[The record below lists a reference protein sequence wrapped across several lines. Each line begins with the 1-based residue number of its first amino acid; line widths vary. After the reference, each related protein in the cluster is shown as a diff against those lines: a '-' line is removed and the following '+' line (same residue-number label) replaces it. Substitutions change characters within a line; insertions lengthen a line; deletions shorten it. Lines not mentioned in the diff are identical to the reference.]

1 MKKALRK
8 DFFREIRR
16 NLGRFI
22 SIFFIIALGAAFY
35 TGVRSA
41 KYDMK
46 YSADTYYDDSNL
58 MDIRV
63 VSALGLTDD
72 DLEAMRRVEGVA
84 SATGGRTAEV
94 LCQTEDTELA
104 VSVIA
109 LTEGVNEP
117 TLKEGRLPENAQEC
131 LADTAF
137 LESTGY
143 KVGDTVTFQSGTD
156 DPLTDTLAYDT
167 YTITGSAKLPDY
179 MDLSR
184 GTGTIGDGTIDAF
197 VLLSP
202 EAFET
207 EVYTEAYIQV
217 EGAKELFSYSD
228 AYTDRV
234 KQVEDGLDAIADGE
248 AQRRY
253 EELRTDGE
261 QELADARLEIA
272 DGEQELADARQ
283 ELAEGENEI
292 AEAEQTLAEKE
303 QELADGKRQLADG
316 EAQLAD
322 ARRQLEDGEAQ
333 LADGKRQLEE
343 GEAQLDAAQAELDA
357 SAGELN
363 EQEARLQNAQAA
375 YDAGLQQ
382 YQAAA
387 DQAAAQRQQLEA
399 AEQSLAEMQKQ
410 LALLQEQEGTLP
422 ELSAQLETLKGQQ
435 SEAQTGL
442 DALNGQ
448 LAPVEEAL
456 AKLRAEKE
464 ALDGQ
469 IAAMEEA
476 LAQEGDDGA
485 DNEAYQ
491 ELLRQRAEL
500 EERISGAE
508 AGAEPL
514 REQKAGL
521 EESLAELSGGISAL
535 EQGIAG
541 IQDAAAAKPQLEEG
555 IARLQEAVSQKPQLE
570 AAEKKLAETKQELDA
585 SKANLD
591 QAWSAALPQLE
602 AGRAQLAAGQS
613 EIDANRAQL
622 AQSREELD
630 AQSGVLEQSREELA
644 DAQAELESSRAELA
658 EGEQA
663 IEEAKAELA
672 EAKQELA
679 DGQSEYDEKA
689 ADAEQE
695 LADARQQVD
704 DGERAL
710 AELEV
715 PEWYILNRETISSYV
730 SFGMDADRMGNI
742 GEVFPVIF
750 FLVAAL
756 VSLTAMTRMI
766 EEQRTAIGTLKAL
779 GYSDGVIAWKYFS
792 YAMLA
797 TVGGS
802 LLGVAVGSVSLPWII
817 LSAYGMMYTGLPEYL
832 TPLNLDQAFL
842 AVLASVASTGVA
854 TLAASYR
861 ELRAKPAQL
870 MRPESPKSGKR
881 VLLERVRFLWKRMS
895 FTQKSTVRNLVRY
908 KKRFFMTVIG
918 IGGCMALMLVGYGLQ
933 DSIKVVAENQ
943 YQEIFTYD
951 AAVTLNTKASEEEKD
966 RLLELLDGRGGMEDY
981 TRVYTKSLT
990 LEHEDREW
998 DVTLEVPEEINAV
1011 KDFVVL
1017 KDRKSR
1023 ELYEFPKDGVV
1034 LTEKAAK
1041 ELGVSA
1047 GDTVTVRFDDD
1058 RSAEAPVAVITE
1070 NYVLHYLYM
1079 TPELYEQL
1087 SGETPEYNQLWLN
1100 YELDSGEQQ
1109 ELGNLLM
1116 EQEACSGVS
1125 FINEQVDD
1133 IDYMLDTLN
1142 DVIYVLI
1149 ISAGMLAFVVLYN
1162 LNSINITERKRELA
1176 TLKVL
1181 GFYDSEVGAYV
1192 YRENIIL
1199 TLIGIF
1205 AGVFMGIFLHQ
1216 FIIQTV
1222 EVDMMMFGRLIRPV
1236 SFLICGAL
1244 SLLFSLLVNVMMYY
1258 RLKKIDMIESL
1269 KSVE

>member
-46 YSADTYYDDSNL
+46 YSADTYYDTSKL

-63 VSALGLTDD
+63 VSTLGLTKE
-72 DLEAMRRVEGVA
+72 DLEVMRQVEGVA
-84 SATGGRTAEV
+84 SASGGRTAEV
-94 LCQTEDTELA
+94 LCQTEDTEL
-104 VSVIA
+104 VLSVIA

-117 TLKEGRLPENAQEC
+117 TLKEGRMPENPQEC

-143 KVGDTVTFQSGTD
+143 EIGDAVTFLSGTD
-156 DPLTDTLAYDT
+156 DPVTDTLKYDT
-167 YTITGSAKLPDY
+167 YTVTGSAKMPDY

-184 GTGTIGDGTIDAF
+184 GNGTIGDGTIDAF

-207 EVYTEAYIQV
+207 DLYTEAYIQV
-217 EGAKELFSYSD
+217 EGARELFSYSD
-228 AYTDRV
+228 AYTDKV
-234 KQVEDGLDAIADGE
+234 KAVEEGLEAIEDKE
-248 AQRRY
+248 ARRRY
-253 EELRTDGE
+253 DEVYAEGTRKLE
-261 QELADARLEIA
+261 DARQEIA

-283 ELAEGENEI
+283 ELEDGAAEL
-292 AEAEQTLAEKE
+292 ADAEQTLAEKE
-303 QELADGKRQLADG
+303 QELADGKQKLADG
-316 EAQLAD
+316 ERELAD
-322 ARRQLEDGEAQ
+322 ARRQFQEGEDR
-333 LADGKRQLEE
+333 LAEGWQQISD
-343 GEAQLDAAQAELDA
+343 GEAQLDAAQAQLDA
-357 SAGELN
+357 SV
-363 EQEARLQNAQAA
+363 QA
-375 YDAGLQQ
+375 
-382 YQAAA
+382 
-387 DQAAAQRQQLEA
+387 
-399 AEQSLAEMQKQ
+399 
-410 LALLQEQEGTLP
+410 LQEQE
-422 ELSAQLETLKGQQ
+422 AQLQ
-435 SEAQTGL
+435 EAQAQYEAGL
-442 DALNGQ
+442 WQYQEATAPVAALRQ
-448 LAPVEEAL
+448 QVEEAKSGL
-456 AKLRAEKE
+456 TEVEAQLTAIQEQESFLPALRQEREELQAQIQ
-464 ALDGQ
+464 ALQDS
-469 IAAMEEA
+469 
-476 LAQEGDDGA
+476 LAQEGDDGS
-485 DNEAYQ
+485 DHGQYQ
-491 ELLRQRAEL
+491 ELLNK
-500 EERISGAE
+500 
-508 AGAEPL
+508 
-514 REQKAGL
+514 QKTLDG
-521 EESLAELSGGISAL
+521 E
-535 EQGIAG
+535 IAG
-541 IQDAAAAKPQLEEG
+541 IEEAVQARPWLEETRKG
-555 IARLQEAVSQKPQLE
+555 LQEALGQE
-570 AAEKKLAETKQELDA
+570 AALQEAERKLEEQKQLLDTTKA
-585 SKANLD
+585 SLD
-591 QAWSAALPQLE
+591 QAWSQASPQLE
-602 AGRAQLAAGQS
+602 AGWAQLTAGQQ
-613 EIDANRAQL
+613 EIDSNRAQL
-622 AQSREELD
+622 EEARAELNAQS
-630 AQSGVLEQSREELA
+630 QVLEQSRAELDA
-644 DAQAELESSRAELA
+644 AQAEIESSRAELA
-658 EGEQA
+658 DGEQA
-663 IEEAKAELA
+663 IEEARTELE
-672 EAKQELA
+672 EARQELA
-679 DGQSEYDEKA
+679 DGQKEYEEKA

-695 LADARQQVD
+695 LADAKEQVAD
-704 DGERAL
+704 AEREL
-710 AELEV
+710 AELEI

-779 GYSDGVIAWKYFS
+779 GYSDGVIALKYFS

-817 LSAYGMMYTGLPEYL
+817 LKAYGMMYTGLPSYL
-832 TPLNLDQAFL
+832 TPLNMDQAML

-918 IGGCMALMLVGYGLQ
+918 IGGCMALMLVGFGLQ

-943 YQEIFTYD
+943 YQEIFTYN
-951 AAVTLNTKASEEEKD
+951 AAVTLNTKADETEKE
-966 RLLELLDGRGGMEDY
+966 RLWELCAAYPGMENY
-981 TRVYTKSLT
+981 TEVFTKSLT
-990 LEHEDREW
+990 VEYEGTEW
-998 DVTLEVPEEINAV
+998 DVTLQVPREIQEV

-1017 KDRKSR
+1017 KDRRSR
-1023 ELYEFPKDGVV
+1023 NLYEFPEDGIV

-1041 ELGVSA
+1041 ELGVSV
-1047 GDTVTVRFDDD
+1047 GDTVTIRFEDDS
-1058 RSAEAPVAVITE
+1058 SAQAPVAVIAE

-1087 SGETPEYNQLWLN
+1087 AGEKPEYNQLWLN
-1100 YELDSGEQQ
+1100 FQMDTEEQQ
-1109 ELGNLLM
+1109 AFGNALM
-1116 EQEACSGVS
+1116 EQEACSGVT
-1125 FINEQVDD
+1125 FIDEQVDD

-1181 GFYDSEVGAYV
+1181 GFYDAEVGAYV

-1236 SFLICGAL
+1236 SFLICGLL
-1244 SLLFSLLVNVMMYY
+1244 SLLFSLLVNAIMYY

>member
-84 SATGGRTAEV
+84 SAAGGRTAEV

-167 YTITGSAKLPDY
+167 YTITGSAKMPDY

-261 QELADARLEIA
+261 QELADARREIA

-292 AEAEQTLAEKE
+292 ADAEQTLAEKE

-357 SAGELN
+357 GAGELN

-410 LALLQEQEGTLP
+410 LALLQEQ
-422 ELSAQLETLKGQQ
+422 Q

-464 ALDGQ
+464 ALDSQ

-500 EERISGAE
+500 EERISGTEAE
-508 AGAEPL
+508 AEPL

-521 EESLAELSGGISAL
+521 EKSFAGLSGRISAL

-541 IQDAAAAKPQLEEG
+541 IQDAAAA
-555 IARLQEAVSQKPQLE
+555 KPQLE

-622 AQSREELD
+622 AQSREEIE

-644 DAQAELESSRAELA
+644 DAQAELESSRAEIA

-1079 TPELYEQL
+1079 TPELYERL